1 MSQIRRQLIAMIDDA
16 LGDDPKAALVAAHR
30 LAKEI
35 GWLQQKAVALARV
48 NGWGW
53 GHIGRLLGMTR
64 QGARKKFP
72 LAPPQPSP
80 HTIASNRYLKDQRE
94 GERLVERFRNGTLSR
109 PDDDD
114 PIFW

>member
-16 LGDDPKAALVAAHR
+16 LGDDPRRALVAAHSLSR
-30 LAKEI
+30 EI
-35 GWLQQKAVALARV
+35 DWLQQKAVALARV

-53 GHIGRLLGMTR
+53 GRIGRLLGITR

-72 LAPPQPSP
+72 LAPPAPPP
-80 HTIASNRYLKDQRE
+80 HVVAADRYLKEQRE

-109 PDDDD
+109 PEEED
-114 PIFW
+114 PVFW